1 MPIVITRSNSFL
13 TDLEELAE
21 SVFQHALNNDEDP
34 VSAETYF
41 KDTLKNELIRVVGLI
56 QLKPFTYQAYSS
68 SNPTRRAVIYHDN
81 LILEYLL
88 VPYSATQ
95 SSQVTE
101 IILSALI
108 PSRSGKF
115 NGAYDDIDTF
125 DFDDN
130 FE

>member
-1 MPIVITRSNSFL
+1 MPILITRSDSFL

-41 KDTLKNELIRVVGLI
+41 RDTLKNELIRVVGLI
-56 QLKPFTYQAYSS
+56 QVKPFTYQAYSPI
-68 SNPTRRAVIYHDN
+68 NPTRRAVIYHNN

-88 VPYSATQ
+88 VPHNATQ

-101 IILSALI
+101 VILSALI

-115 NGAYDDIDTF
+115 NGAYGDIDSY
-125 DFDDN
+125 DFDDI
-130 FE
+130 FK